1 MRRHLCATLLLAA
14 WAALAFGLLTAQARA
29 DDKPAERF
37 VMQLV
42 GQAVDILADQ
52 QQPEDERREAFR
64 ALLLENVDMR
74 RLPAFL
80 LGQYARLPDDSQKQ
94 EYLHLLQEFTTRIY
108 FVRLQ
113 EYADDSIQVTG
124 SRDKNNGREVVVTGS
139 IRLRDRDKPL
149 SLDWWLLRQPG
160 EDGAA
165 DSFRVFDVRV
175 AGIWLAQEQRSGFVS
190 VIRNNQG
197 SFDALLSHLRRQID
211 ARAVAASTQ

>member
-1 MRRHLCATLLLAA
+1 MRRHLCANLLLAA
-14 WAALAFGLLTAQARA
+14 WAALAFGLSTVQARA

-42 GQAVDILADQ
+42 SQAVEILADQ
-52 QQPEDERREAFR
+52 EQPEDERREAFR
-64 ALLLENVDMR
+64 ALLLDNVDMR

-94 EYLHLLQEFTTRIY
+94 EYLQLLQEFTTRIY

-124 SRDKNNGREVVVTGS
+124 SRDKNKGREVVVTGS